1 MSELLDQFLEEGAEL
16 LDDAVN
22 GMLEVERRPHDPELL
37 NAVFR
42 AAHTFKGASGLFDFG
57 PLTEVVHAAEDVLDA
72 VRQEHLEADGS
83 VVDAAMA
90 AFDLAR
96 AWLQAIGRDGALP
109 VGAVIQARNAAASL
123 RRLLGDTGS
132 MSAAGTPPAD
142 GPQPAP
148 AWALDA
154 LRDLGERV
162 ALDVLGEHETV
173 VAIRYSPSG
182 EAFFRGDDPLAT
194 VRALGATVALHIARE
209 GPWPPIADLDEYDC
223 AVRLTVITT
232 AGMKDAEDHLRYVL
246 DEVEIVEIRAAEV
259 RVVVRKLSFSDAA
272 WAVLRAQLSLLAA
285 SCPPDER
292 TARLGSVA
300 RSVRAALESTGQ
312 ADELLQDG
320 ESELLENPDGPALER
335 LLLRLVGERKED
347 RVASEAD
354 QAPGAG
360 EESGRAPVSRTV
372 KVDQAKIDHLL
383 ELVGELVVA
392 KNALPFIARAAENGL
407 EGRALARSIKDHHQ
421 VTNRIAEELQ
431 SAAMEMRMLPVGV
444 VFGRFPRMVR
454 DISRRLGKQVSLV
467 TEGEDTAADK
477 DVLELLADPLVHLVR
492 NSLDHGLETAQERL
506 AAGKPPEGRLTLR
519 ASQEVD
525 GVLVEVI
532 DDGRGID
539 PEKMRR
545 VARERGIAADGLSDQ
560 EARELILAPGFST
573 AAEISDLSG
582 RGVGMD
588 AAHAVIDKLGGSI
601 SVTSETGQGTTVAL
615 RLPLSMAVTR
625 VMVVA
630 AGGQRLGVPVEH
642 IRETLR
648 LAATDVRAVGQR
660 PAVHQRGHVI
670 PLLDLGEALGLDR
683 ARADDEVMRVL
694 VVAPAGEEVG
704 LIVERFEDHFD
715 LICKPPEGVLAGT
728 PGLSGTA
735 LLGDGQV
742 LLILNL
748 KEVLG
753 HAIAA

>member
-1 MSELLDQFLEEGAEL
+1 MSELLEQFLEEGAEL

-42 AAHTFKGASGLFDFG
+42 AAHTFKGASGLFDYE
-57 PLTEVVHAAEDVLDA
+57 PLTHVVHAAEDVLDA
-72 VRQEHLEADGS
+72 VRHEQLEADS
-83 VVDAAMA
+83 AVVDAAMA

-96 AWLQAIGRDGALP
+96 AWLEAIARDGGLP
-109 VGAVIQARNAAASL
+109 ADADAAARQAAAAL
-123 RRLLGDTGS
+123 RGLLGDDK
-132 MSAAGTPPAD
+132 AAERIGAPSS

-154 LRDLGERV
+154 LRDLGDRV
-162 ALDVLGEHETV
+162 ALDLLEDRDT
-173 VAIRYSPSG
+173 AIALRYTPPG

-194 VRALGATVALHIARE
+194 VRALGATVALQIGRE
-209 GPWPPIADLDEYDC
+209 GPWPPIADFDEYDC
-223 AVRLTVITT
+223 AVRLTVIAATGLQE
-232 AGMKDAEDHLRYVL
+232 AQDSLRYVL
-246 DEVEIVEIRAAEV
+246 DEVELVEIHAAEV
-259 RVVVRKLSFSDAA
+259 RAVIREAAFPDAA
-272 WAVLRAQLSLLAA
+272 RAVLRAQLRVLAA
-285 SCPPDER
+285 DCPEEER
-292 TARLGSVA
+292 EVRLRSVA
-300 RSVRAALESTGQ
+300 RSIRGALESTGR
-312 ADELLQDG
+312 AAELLEAG
-320 ESELLENPDGPALER
+320 ESEAIENADGPSLQR
-335 LLLRLVGERKED
+335 FLLRLVGERKED
-347 RVASEAD
+347 REANED
-354 QAPGAG
+354 PLAGG

-392 KNALPFIARAAENGL
+392 KNALPFIARAAENGV

-454 DISRRLGKQVSLV
+454 DISRRLGKQVSLI

-492 NSLDHGLETAQERL
+492 NSLDHGLETPQERL
-506 AAGKPPEGRLTLR
+506 QAGKPPEGRLTLR
-519 ASQEVD
+519 ASQEAD

-539 PEKMRR
+539 PETMRR

-573 AAEISDLSG
+573 AQEISDLSG

-588 AAHAVIDKLGGSI
+588 AVRAVIDKLGGSI
-601 SVTSETGQGTTVAL
+601 NVASETGHGTTVSL

-625 VMVVA
+625 VMVVG

-648 LAATDVRAVGQR
+648 LAPADVRAVGQR
-660 PAVHQRGHVI
+660 PAVHQRGHVV
-670 PLLDLGEALGLDR
+670 PLLDLGQALGLKR
-683 ARADDEVMRVL
+683 ARAEDDVMRVL